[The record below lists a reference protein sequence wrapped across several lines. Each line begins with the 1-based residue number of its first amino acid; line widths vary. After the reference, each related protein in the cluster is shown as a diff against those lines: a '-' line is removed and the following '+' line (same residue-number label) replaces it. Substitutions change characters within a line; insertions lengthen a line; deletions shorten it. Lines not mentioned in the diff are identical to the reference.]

1 MSSSSNQLYIDKI
14 KANNYLINFQK
25 MVLDISFEFM
35 NINQEKFDGKVNNLL
50 GKMGSFFHVDRTYL
64 FTINHNNDTMTYSNE
79 WCNTGINPEL
89 SSIKEI
95 PLDVFPW
102 WLDQLNKN
110 KLVHVE
116 DVNNMPDEA
125 ISEQGQLYRQGV
137 KSLVSVP
144 IIVEGKIQAFIGIDS
159 VKSTKK
165 WSEENIEL
173 LYIMANIISNGI
185 SQVNSDKKID
195 FMAYHDSLT
204 GLPNRLLL
212 TKQVNQGILRPNCE
226 ETSIAIMFLDIDGFK
241 MINDNLGHDQGD
253 ELLIQVS
260 RRLLNAVSKSDSVSR
275 LGGDEFT
282 LYLNGYTENLDI
294 FAAKVINL
302 FKKPFIL
309 RNQEYFITVSI
320 GISQYPIDGDDVNTL
335 FKNAEV
341 AMYKAKS
348 LGKNQYYKYSNDLKN
363 STLET
368 MLLTND
374 LYKAIERNEMI
385 LYYQPQVNGSTG
397 EIIGVEALLRWNHP
411 VFGFVSPFKFIPL
424 AEKTRLILPIG
435 NWVLKTACQQCK
447 DWQDKGFNSINM
459 AVNFSVHQ
467 LNHPGMIEQIEDIL
481 EETSLQA
488 KHLEI
493 EITESL
499 AMGTHGRINE
509 TLEDIKNLG
518 VNVSIDD
525 FGKEFSSLNRLKE
538 LPIDKVKLDMS
549 FVQSIGISDKD
560 DTITKAIISLAS
572 DLGLKSIAEGVE
584 TKEQV
589 DFLNQYKCDQLQG
602 YYFYKPMP
610 AVEIESLLSPI
621 LITNLDE

>member
-1 MSSSSNQLYIDKI
+1 MSSSSNQFYIDKI

-212 TKQVNQGILRPNCE
+212 TKQVNQGILHPNCE
-226 ETSIAIMFLDIDGFK
+226 ETLIAIMFLDIDGFK

-260 RRLLNAVSKSDSVSR
+260 RRLLNAVSKNDSVSR

-309 RNQEYFITVSI
+309 RNQEYFITVSV